1 MNGMQHETLFTEFF
15 KVLTRT
21 YKTSAREQVT
31 QYANALLPALFG
43 IDAQTGEGRGL
54 NTIDDYIAHAAC
66 MDWISTALQEA
77 KELARR
83 PDEMPYV
90 VESIYPDK
98 TPGTSLYVFH
108 ERSAV
113 ALNITWFWQCVV
125 LSEAGDDGGVTNQ
138 WLEKLTNPTSDEQL
152 ECNNFDNDVTT
163 DISLTMK
170 KRLQTAGGK
179 GGALFKMFEQTTD
192 AGTVDVVADVRQV
205 IQFALNELR
214 LGSTP
219 HVYCMKSYTL
229 RDTQT
234 QWYVNSSCAN
244 VFSSNQV
251 PSFELL
257 GKVRLGPRHDWRA
270 TRRFYRRR

>member
-1 MNGMQHETLFTEFF
+1 
-15 KVLTRT
+15 
-21 YKTSAREQVT
+21 
-31 QYANALLPALFG
+31 
-43 IDAQTGEGRGL
+43 
-54 NTIDDYIAHAAC
+54 
-66 MDWISTALQEA
+66 
-77 KELARR
+77 
-83 PDEMPYV
+83 MPYV

-125 LSEAGDDGGVTNQ
+125 LSEAGEDGGVTNQ

-214 LGSTP
+214 LGSTQSNISIP
-219 HVYCMKSYTL
+219 LNTAPTISLGLPTPIKYLGLSLEKKS
-229 RDTQT
+229 
-234 QWYVNSSCAN
+234 V
-244 VFSSNQV
+244 
-251 PSFELL
+251 E
-257 GKVRLGPRHDWRA
+257 
-270 TRRFYRRR
+270 